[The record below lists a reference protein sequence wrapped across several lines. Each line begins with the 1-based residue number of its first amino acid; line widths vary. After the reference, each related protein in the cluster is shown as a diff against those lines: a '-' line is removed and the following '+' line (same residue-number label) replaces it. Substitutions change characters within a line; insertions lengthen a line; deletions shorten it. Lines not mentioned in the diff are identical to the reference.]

1 VGGSSN
7 DNCLSSGKGKEL
19 VAKARGQA
27 RREALCILIEFS
39 PNIFPLLLAPPYIH
53 MLNYFVCRQASQ
65 KKLNHSTFALT
76 LATPALMHLSEF
88 P

>member
-27 RREALCILIEFS
+27 RREALCILIEF
-39 PNIFPLLLAPPYIH
+39 FPQHFPPAAGPPIH
-53 MLNYFVCRQASQ
+53 TYVELFCLPPSVTEKIKSQHVCSYAC
-65 KKLNHSTFALT
+65 HSCADAL
-76 LATPALMHLSEF
+76 E
-88 P
+88 